1 MNLSFEAKISGVG
14 SYLPPK
20 TLSNADLEKIVD
32 TSDAWIVERTGIQQR
47 HVCPPEEAT
56 SDLAYRAAL
65 MALDRAG
72 LEAKDLDAII
82 VATVTPDQPLPSTA
96 CFLQNRL
103 GCRQI
108 MAFDLTAACSG
119 FLYAMNIAHDF
130 IRAGS
135 AKHVLIVGAET
146 LTRLVNY
153 EDRGSCILFGDGA
166 GAAVISQ
173 TAPQEAGSKILSS
186 KMLSSGDFTSMLQV
200 PAGASRYPVSVSN
213 IESKRHLIE
222 MQGREVFKT
231 AVQFLRDTCAE
242 ALEKAQLTVDE
253 IDYFFIHQAN
263 LRIIEAVAK
272 QLKIPATKIPTN
284 IADVG
289 NTSSASIP
297 ILLSEK
303 IEDGTLKRGHKLL
316 LAAFGAGLTS
326 GATVLRY

>member
-1 MNLSFEAKISGVG
+1 MNLSLEAKISGVG
-14 SYLPPK
+14 SYLPPG
-20 TLSNADLEKIVD
+20 TLSNADLEKLVD
-32 TSDAWIVERTGIQQR
+32 TSDAWILERTGIQRR

-65 MALDRAG
+65 IALDRAG
-72 LEAKDLDAII
+72 LAASDLDAII
-82 VATVTPDQPLPSTA
+82 VATVTPDQLLPSTA

-119 FLYAMNIAHDF
+119 FLYAMTIAHDF

-135 AKHVLIVGAET
+135 ARHVLIIGAET

-153 EDRGSCILFGDGA
+153 EDRQSCILFGDGA
-166 GAAVISQ
+166 GAAVISR
-173 TAPQEAGSKILSS
+173 TSAEESGSKILSS
-186 KMLSSGDFTSMLQV
+186 QMLSSGDFTQMLQI
-200 PAGASRYPVSVSN
+200 PA
-213 IESKRHLIE
+213 KKQLIE
-222 MQGREVFKT
+222 MQGREVFKA
-231 AVQFLRDTCAE
+231 AVQFLKGTCEE
-242 ALEKAQLTVDE
+242 ALQKAQLSVDD
-253 IDYFFIHQAN
+253 IDYLFVHQAN

-272 QLKIPATKIPTN
+272 QLNIPATKIPVN
-284 IADVG
+284 IAEVG

-303 IEDGTLKRGHKLL
+303 IADGSLQRGQTIL

-326 GATVLRY
+326 GAMVLRY